1 MRLES
6 EHWFAYLLRV
16 AVTGKPPAEF
26 QFHLSTAGEG
36 FANLIA
42 DKAECVLSTRQMRTV
57 EQRRIEEN
65 QPKDYCHIPEHKF
78 LRWTHWFRS
87 PCWAIRCAESL
98 FQRLRLCSA
107 VRSLVEKI
115 WANLKRQSFPI
126 FGILAQV
133 WRRR

>member
-16 AVTGKPPAEF
+16 AVTGKPRAEF
-26 QFHLSTAGEG
+26 QFYLSTAGEG

-65 QPKDYCHIPEHKF
+65 QPKDLLPYSRAYVLAMDALVPVTMLGHPVRRI
-78 LRWTHWFRS
+78 
-87 PCWAIRCAESL
+87 SL
-98 FQRLRLCSA
+98 SA
-107 VRSLVEKI
+107 
-115 WANLKRQSFPI
+115 
-126 FGILAQV
+126 LAAMFSGEISS
-133 WRRR
+133 